1 MAAADATSGDAT
13 GEKEPGFEDGMKR
26 LEGIVNRLEQ
36 GNLPLE
42 ESLDAFEEGIGLLRV
57 LHKRLG
63 EVERRVEVLVRDADG
78 VLRLSED
85 DESGR
90 G

>member
-1 MAAADATSGDAT
+1 MAAGEAKSDDVAVAD
-13 GEKEPGFEDGMKR
+13 EPGFEEGMKK
-26 LEGIVNRLEQ
+26 LEGIVGRLEQ

-57 LHKRLG
+57 LHQRLG

-78 VLRLSED
+78 VLRLSEG
-85 DESGR
+85 DESGD